1 MLDDKDKRTIR
12 DLILISVLTAIAGL
26 SLMSTQ
32 FFAKTSVKQNQE
44 KKETEKTVS
53 VVYDSKVITPQET
66 FIQDFLGTKKVTMK
80 ERPRFTLKVP
90 IHEQCPD
97 FPTGSEIMASM
108 AILDFYQIA
117 PDPKTFAKKYI
128 TYGALEEG
136 ESRYGERTYG
146 PHPNDAYLGDP
157 TSQYAYGCYS
167 GTMIRALNHYFTEK
181 QLPYEIYK
189 ITNEKLG
196 TAVEMTIG
204 RGVPLCI
211 WVTTDLTE
219 PEIFAS
225 WYLRESGDLF
235 QWYGN
240 SHAVVV
246 TGYNETEY
254 MLMDP
259 AYDQYMS
266 YEKSLVASIYDKMGR
281 QAFAVVPRD

>member
-1 MLDDKDKRTIR
+1 MLDEKDKRTIR
-12 DLILISVLTAIAGL
+12 DLIVMSVLTAIAAII
-26 SLMSTQ
+26 LMSTQ
-32 FFAKTSVKQNQE
+32 FFAMKTAKENKEE
-44 KKETEKTVS
+44 KPAEKVVS

-80 ERPRFTLKVP
+80 ERPRFNLKVP
-90 IHEQCPD
+90 IHEQYPD
-97 FPTGSEIMASM
+97 FPTGSEIMASI
-108 AILDFYQIA
+108 AILDFFKVA
-117 PDPKTFAKKYI
+117 PDPKLFAKEYI

-146 PHPNDAYLGDP
+146 PHPNDAFLGDP
-157 TSQYAYGCYS
+157 TTQYAYGCYS
-167 GTMIRALNHYFTEK
+167 GTMIRAINQYFTK
-181 QLPYEIYK
+181 QQLPYEIYK
-189 ITNEKLG
+189 ITNEKLAV
-196 TAVEMTIG
+196 AVEMTIG

-219 PEIFAS
+219 PEVFAS

-235 QWYGN
+235 KWYGN

-266 YEKSLVASIYDKMGR
+266 YDKSLVESIYNKMGR